1 MKPYYKKNLLWV
13 ISIVFAFS
21 ASIAE
26 SQELGLLANEQSSK
40 IIELVIAGI
49 VAAAL
54 IIAVLVLFLGRW
66 AGRYEKNKIK
76 HIRFAAEKEKNKIL
90 SVSNNLHEYERNS
103 SQILQ
108 TMQKHATESLLS
120 KQLVDEHTRN
130 IVQSAE
136 HIKAQEEA
144 LIQTTNSMTSRMNK
158 IQSYWDSQLKDTAK
172 TIHDVQIN
180 LDKTL
185 GLIDDDLDAMQQ
197 QKQLS
202 QDLLQDFLIK
212 HQEQSEL
219 INKHSNISAKVG
231 QSLEKTFKES
241 SHLVDLLKQHQE
253 SAEKSLG
260 KFTEELTN
268 YEEQAYEQFDSSFQ
282 VADLARQELT
292 ANIDESRVHI
302 ESMRRH
308 EEQSRKINKQT
319 QKNLEALD
327 YSKIIKISNTLDSTQ
342 DLFTDIRDRVEN
354 TKKLLDELNDIETD
368 LRTTKT
374 DDTEQHDEPE
384 SVGNIDNVE
393 LNTNIYK
400 MASGDNTPLSFF
412 SKIKEKD

>member
-90 SVSNNLHEYERNS
+90 SVSNNLHEYEKNS